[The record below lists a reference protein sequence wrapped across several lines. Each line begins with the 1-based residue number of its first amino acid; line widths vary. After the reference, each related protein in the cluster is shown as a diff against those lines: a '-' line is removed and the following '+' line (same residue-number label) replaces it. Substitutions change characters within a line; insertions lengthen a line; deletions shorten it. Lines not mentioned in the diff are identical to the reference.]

1 MKNYE
6 TIQKAIAEINT
17 FLVTENLLDTPS
29 RESLKVAV
37 LVLEQKLAEEKK

>member
-1 MKNYE
+1 MKNRE
-6 TIQKAIAEINT
+6 AIQKAIAEINA

-37 LVLEQKLAEEKK
+37 LVLEQKLVEENK